1 MFAFALL
8 ALQTRGGFRQ
18 FEAVVICLVGVIVA
32 GFAFQMLHASPN
44 AGGVAHGLFV
54 PGFSGTESVVL
65 AAGILGAT
73 VMPHV
78 IYLHSALT
86 QSRVV
91 GRSDAERKKI
101 FHFERVDVIIAM
113 AIAGVV
119 NMAMLIAAAGIF
131 HATGLTEVSTI
142 EGAYKQ
148 FGAVV
153 GDHADTMFGI
163 ALLASGL
170 SSSSVGTLAGQV
182 VMQGFVE
189 RSIPLMARRLMTM
202 VPALVVLAIG
212 VSPTRALVLSQVALS
227 FGIPFAL
234 IPLVWFCRNRR
245 LMGALTN
252 HRLTTVAGV
261 IVAAVIVALNIFLL
275 AQIAIG

>member
-131 HATGLTEVSTI
+131 HSTGLTEVSTI

-148 FGAVV
+148 FGADRRRPRRHV
-153 GDHADTMFGI
+153 FGI

-189 RSIPLMARRLMTM
+189 RSIPLMR
-202 VPALVVLAIG
+202 G
-212 VSPTRALVLSQVALS
+212 
-227 FGIPFAL
+227 G
-234 IPLVWFCRNRR
+234 
-245 LMGALTN
+245 
-252 HRLTTVAGV
+252 
-261 IVAAVIVALNIFLL
+261 
-275 AQIAIG
+275 

>member
-1 MFAFALL
+1 
-8 ALQTRGGFRQ
+8 
-18 FEAVVICLVGVIVA
+18 
-32 GFAFQMLHASPN
+32 MLHASPN
-44 AGGVAHGLFV
+44 GGEVAHGLLI

-91 GRSDAERKKI
+91 GRSDEERMKI
-101 FHFERVDVIIAM
+101 FRFERVDVIIAM
-113 AIAGVV
+113 AIAGARQHGDADRRGRASSTPPASPSVD
-119 NMAMLIAAAGIF
+119 
-131 HATGLTEVSTI
+131 TI

-189 RSIPLMARRLMTM
+189 RSIPLMLRR
-202 VPALVVLAIG
+202 ADDD
-212 VSPTRALVLSQVALS
+212 
-227 FGIPFAL
+227 
-234 IPLVWFCRNRR
+234 
-245 LMGALTN
+245 GAG
-252 HRLTTVAGV
+252 A
-261 IVAAVIVALNIFLL
+261 
-275 AQIAIG
+275 